1 MKIAKTRI
9 VFDRHKKATKKVA
22 ASVYIEVSYDRVRN
36 FYNTGIKVCSH
47 QFKDGRVINCGQM
60 AEYQER
66 INNMR
71 NIIESYIND
80 KMRTK
85 EGFCLDGLKV
95 FMDSLSGKRQ
105 NTSFVQYVDSRI
117 TERTDIREST
127 RKAHKKLVSSL
138 MEYKGIMSFDQ
149 LTKSNIAGYYEWLLG
164 KEVAKMGQDG
174 KIYKTK
180 MSVQTVA
187 SYMKLLRTYIHDAIL
202 HEVIDSDPS
211 VGIKVKRGDYEQTRW
226 LTEEEIDKIERA
238 KLSSGS
244 LTRVRDLF
252 IFTCYSGLAFSDLM
266 DFAPEKLEK
275 DGENTYLYGRR
286 KKTGQEYIVLI
297 LPKAKE
303 ILEKYDYQIPQYSN
317 QQYNHRLKEVSKEA
331 KIDKPLSSHWGR
343 ITFGF
348 MALNRGVRIEVVSK
362 AMGHATIS
370 ETQRTYSRILKKTVV
385 SEMSKLI

>member
-1 MKIAKTRI
+1 
-9 VFDRHKKATKKVA
+9 
-22 ASVYIEVSYDRVRN
+22 
-36 FYNTGIKVCSH
+36 
-47 QFKDGRVINCGQM
+47 
-60 AEYQER
+60 
-66 INNMR
+66 MR
-71 NIIESYIND
+71 NIIENYINERI
-80 KMRTK
+80 KAK
-85 EGFCLDGLKV
+85 ETFSLDGLKV
-95 FMDSLSGKRQ
+95 YMDSLNGKRQ
-105 NTSFVQYVDSRI
+105 IESFIDYVDRRI
-117 TERTDIREST
+117 TERTDIRETT
-127 RKAHKKLVSSL
+127 RKAHRKLVSSL
-138 MEYKGIMSFDQ
+138 MEYKGIVSFDQ
-149 LTKSNIAGYYEWLLG
+149 LNKSNIAGYYEWLLSRD
-164 KEVAKMGQDG
+164 VTKMGKDG
-174 KIYKTK
+174 KFYKTK

-202 HEVIDSDPS
+202 HEIIDSDPS

-226 LTEEEIDKIERA
+226 LTEEEIDKIERVE
-238 KLSSGS
+238 LSSGS

-252 IFTCYSGLAFSDLM
+252 ILTCYSGLAFSDLM

-275 DGENTYLYGRR
+275 DGNNTYLYGRR
-286 KKTGQEYIVLI
+286 KKTGQEYIVLV

-370 ETQRTYSRILKKTVV
+370 ETQRTYSRILKKTVI

>member
-22 ASVYIEVSYDRVRN
+22 ASIYIEVSYDRVRN

-95 FMDSLSGKRQ
+95 FMDSISGKRQ
-105 NTSFVQYVDSRI
+105 NASFVEYVDRRI

-202 HEVIDSDPS
+202 HEIIDSDPS
-211 VGIKVKRGDYEQTRW
+211 IGIKVKRGDYEQTRW

-238 KLSSGS
+238 ELSSGS

-252 IFTCYSGLAFSDLM
+252 ILTCYSGLAFSDLM

-303 ILEKYDYQIPQYSN
+303 ILEKYNYQIPQYSN

-370 ETQRTYSRILKKTVV
+370 ETQRTYSRILKKTVI